1 MANLR
6 HKPQEGPQEQ
16 AGPMFTPVR
25 DVFAALAEELE
36 RARVTGLRV
45 EGAICA
51 MAIRSSLD
59 GSVVS
64 ELQQLD
70 AVLQHIA
77 ALRDFAAELARQGD
91 PTHRVATAAAIDR
104 VTLGEVRVRL
114 GGNYLDDNPD
124 EIWEML

>member
-1 MANLR
+1 MANIR
-6 HKPQEGPQEQ
+6 PQVPEPEPQLT
-16 AGPMFTPVR
+16 AVR
-25 DVFAALAEELE
+25 DVFSALAEELE
-36 RARVTGLRV
+36 RARSLGLRV

-51 MAIRSSLD
+51 IAVRSSID

-77 ALRDFAAELARQGD
+77 ALRDFASELARNSIGAGE
-91 PTHRVATAAAIDR
+91 VATASALER

-114 GGNYLDDNPD
+114 GGRYLDGDNPD
-124 EIWEML
+124 ETWEML